1 MAKNMKKKQKRS
13 KETVPS
19 ETGSINYR
27 LKSQAVEELVDANSG
42 NAPEYSQE
50 ELERYRRKSK
60 FSLPQMAKLVLIKA
74 WFPGAVCYF
83 VLWGLGVYTSSMLD
97 MLFILGIVMGM
108 VTDLLTNNVLR
119 FLEKTP
125 GESERWLMVRRKGVI
140 GFFLNIFYGF
150 VILFC
155 VFMLYNLINRA
166 IITITGDAD
175 SLPLGVEPVLFG
187 TFCMGFDMLFV
198 TVKQRIRR
206 ALEKA

>member
-1 MAKNMKKKQKRS
+1 MAKNMKKKQKRVN
-13 KETVPS
+13 ETASS
-19 ETGSINYR
+19 ETGSTNYR
-27 LKSQAVEELVDANSG
+27 LKSQAVDDLVDANNG
-42 NAPEYSQE
+42 KAPEYSQE
-50 ELERYRRKSK
+50 ELERYRRKSR
-60 FSLPQMAKLVLIKA
+60 FSIPQMAKLMLLKA

-119 FLEKTP
+119 FLEKSP
-125 GESERWLMVRRKGVI
+125 GENEKWLMVRTKGVM

-155 VFMLYNLINRA
+155 VFILYNLINGA
-166 IITITGDAD
+166 MIAITGNGDTV
-175 SLPLGVEPVLFG
+175 PLGVEPVLFG

-198 TVKQRIRR
+198 TIKQRIRR
-206 ALEKA
+206 ALDKG